1 MVQKNAKNSGQYFV
15 RVYLCSGTSA
25 NPLGSEE
32 LAIFCQCSAQEP
44 SIADVEKEGLIKWVN
59 SNPKCKKN
67 QSNEK
72 FRISKHIDAMTVVF
86 LAEREIQACHVANR
100 IFPYLASGERCSDAL

>member
-1 MVQKNAKNSGQYFV
+1 MAQKKVKNSGQYFV

-44 SIADVEKEGLIKWVN
+44 SVAEVEKRGLIQWVN

-67 QSNEK
+67 QSNESY
-72 FRISKHIDAMTVVF
+72 RISKHMDAMTVVF
-86 LAEREIQACHVANR
+86 LADREIQACHVANR
-100 IFPYLASGERCSDAL
+100 IFPSLISGERCSSAV